1 MGNGLL
7 DCASS
12 PMVPA
17 AAVVWVTAVA
27 TGDVSGDGVGPLGMA
42 HGWRASGCWWD
53 HRDHGDERDGSN

>member
-1 MGNGLL
+1 
-7 DCASS
+7 
-12 PMVPA
+12 MVPA

-27 TGDVSGDGVGPLGMA
+27 TGDVSEDGVGPLGMA